1 MKKSKDLKDLTI
13 VELQER
19 EDDAR
24 KEVFNLRMQQ
34 VSGQIENPLRLR
46 HTRREIARIKTL
58 LNQRR
63 KDAS

>member
-34 VSGQIENPLRLR
+34 VAGQIEDPLRLR

>member
-24 KEVFNLRMQQ
+24 KEVFNLRMQK

>member
-34 VSGQIENPLRLR
+34 VAGQIENPLRLR
-46 HTRREIARIKTL
+46 QTRREIARIKTL